1 MQNMYL
7 EIKGPDTKG
16 ESTSEQGKDMIEV
29 LSFSHGVSMPLTFGA
44 SNTSRA
50 HGRAQHQD
58 FTISKYVDITSPEL
72 NLYCSG
78 GDDIKTIILH
88 IYKADA
94 NSTKPIEYLKFTLES
109 CIITS
114 VAIGGG
120 GGDQATETVTF
131 NYGKITWD
139 YIKQGP
145 AAGGANKGTMSK
157 SWDLSKNVEK

>member
-50 HGRAQHQD
+50 HGRVQHQD
-58 FTISKYVDITSPEL
+58 FTISKYVDITSPVL
-72 NLYCSG
+72 NLLCSG
-78 GDDIKTIILH
+78 GDDIKSITLH
-88 IYKADA
+88 CFKADA
-94 NSTKPIEYLKFTLES
+94 NSTKPIEFLKYTLES
-109 CIITS
+109 CIVTS
-114 VAIGGG
+114 VAVGGG
-120 GGDQATETVTF
+120 ADMPTETVTF